1 LKSIL
6 IIKVNKM
13 DLSFL
18 KEETSDINKK
28 NKLIKLKW
36 EYINNLRHLEKLI
49 LEFEDKLRIECKHEF
64 KTERE
69 DGPYGKLWDTC
80 KLCGYTKRH

>member
-1 LKSIL
+1 
-6 IIKVNKM
+6 M

-18 KEETSDINKK
+18 KDESSDIDKK

-36 EYINNLRHLEKLI
+36 QCINNLRHLEKLI
-49 LEFEDKLRIECKHEF
+49 EEYEQNIYRECKHEF

-69 DGPYGKLWDTC
+69 DGPYGELWDTC
-80 KLCGYTKRH
+80 ELCGYTRRH

>member
-1 LKSIL
+1 
-6 IIKVNKM
+6 M

-18 KEETSDINKK
+18 KDESSDIDKK

-36 EYINNLRHLEKLI
+36 QCINNLRHLEKLI
-49 LEFEDKLRIECKHEF
+49 QEYEEKKISECNHEF